1 MANLKSIAE
10 AAWKQCF
17 PNPGDEGKITREQF
31 IATAKTEYAV
41 QLWQK
46 LMAEKAEDGI
56 VQVPSYLLSEVTLPV
71 INDQI
76 DVSGLKIMRGI
87 DSTDI
92 WLQDV
97 GGGRCKCRY
106 IKTSFNNYK
115 LLCDDDSLNSEDR
128 LYYPGANKTIKFPQ
142 GTKDKELL
150 VTYAGYG
157 ENINDSIEVDDIVGG
172 IVRRSLVELYL
183 GKTGTE
189 DETNNSNSSQ

>member
-17 PNPGDEGKITREQF
+17 PNQGDEGKITREQF

-71 INDQI
+71 VDNQI

-97 GGGRCKCRY
+97 GGPRCKCRY
-106 IKTSFNNYK
+106 IRTSFNNYK
-115 LLCDDDSLNSEDR
+115 LLCDDDSINSEDR